1 MSAESLPRPIVP
13 FVEFATL
20 LRGEGFAVAPEQ
32 TRSFVAA
39 VGLLGPRSMED
50 VHRAAVATLAAGL
63 YVLRNPRITEFS
75 NDVVS
80 ELRKVTW
87 PSRKET
93 QSATVVVIITTIIIA
108 IILGAMDF
116 VWLRLT
122 AVIYS

>member
-1 MSAESLPRPIVP
+1 MQGTQRYVTVAYLVLGLVIWVTLDRLFAGLTYLTGIPNPSL
-13 FVEFATL
+13 
-20 LRGEGFAVAPEQ
+20 
-32 TRSFVAA
+32 
-39 VGLLGPRSMED
+39 VGNFT
-50 VHRAAVATLAAGL
+50 VTTAIAAVATLAAGL